1 MSEIFSRRFRSIVLL
16 GPILILMV
24 GCAPLPSRPEARILL
39 ALEVPKTQSGPRL
52 KKDQVLSF
60 DPVDA
65 VPTLRSKRILYRRG
79 GPVVSYYARHRWLAL
94 PAEMIEQACL
104 ETSSRWSPYTH
115 VVRPGQGLMASRRLS
130 ITLLR
135 LEQEFEA
142 NGQSRE
148 RLELFVQLADP
159 RSGRIVGQRHF
170 RYRRVAPEG
179 SAEGGALAADSA
191 LARFVEDLSDWLIRV
206 DR

>member
-1 MSEIFSRRFRSIVLL
+1 MNDLFSRPLRTILL
-16 GPILILMV
+16 LASILIPMA
-24 GCAPLPSRPEARILL
+24 GCTLLPSRPEAMILL
-39 ALEVPKTQSGPRL
+39 ALEVPEPQSDQRP
-52 KKDQVLSF
+52 KKDHVLLF
-60 DPVDA
+60 EPVDA
-65 VPTLRSKRILYRRG
+65 VPTLRSKRILFRRG

-115 VVRPGQGLMASRRLS
+115 VVRPGQGMMASRQLS

-135 LEQEFEA
+135 LEQEFAA
-142 NGQSRE
+142 NDQSRE

-159 RSGRIVGQRHF
+159 RSGRIVGQRYF

-179 SAEGGALAADSA
+179 SAEGGVLAADSA
-191 LARFVEDLSDWLIRV
+191 LARFVDDLADWLIAV